1 MSEFRIDTL
10 HRKNGQEVYAISVFI
25 NEAKTITRPLFPGKV
40 FTDHYE
46 AFAAAMEA
54 LDLWNPRF

>member
-10 HRKNGQEVYAISVFI
+10 HNRNGQEVYMVSVYM
-25 NEAKTITRPLFPGKV
+25 NEAKTITHPLFPGKV
-40 FTDHYE
+40 FKDHYE
-46 AFAAAMEA
+46 AFAAAMDK